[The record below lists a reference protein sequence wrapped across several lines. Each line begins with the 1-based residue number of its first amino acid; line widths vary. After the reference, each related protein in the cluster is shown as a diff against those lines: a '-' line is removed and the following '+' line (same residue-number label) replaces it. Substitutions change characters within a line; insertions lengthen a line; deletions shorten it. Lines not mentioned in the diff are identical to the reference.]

1 MFLSKRRIGTENGAE
16 TEGSVNQGSVPP
28 GDTSCVQTPNPTLLL
43 WSRGREPSVADPGK
57 VWTATD
63 QCRCR
68 CLEPTFRLNSRKLV
82 GEVAEG
88 LEKQK
93 GTATPLEKQ
102 HRLA

>member
-1 MFLSKRRIGTENGAE
+1 
-16 TEGSVNQGSVPP
+16 
-28 GDTSCVQTPNPTLLL
+28 
-43 WSRGREPSVADPGK
+43 
-57 VWTATD
+57 
-63 QCRCR
+63 
-68 CLEPTFRLNSRKLV
+68 V